1 MPNQYLQE
9 VFSWKFDYELRARG
23 IYITVYFNKD
33 SGIISIHD
41 NSQNPED
48 ATKNSVLLKD
58 KLESCLTQGKRVS
71 QTRYDEDKY
80 CRKVS
85 FNIND
90 VDRNKIKELPLLGYY
105 VVTQNI
111 DYSVTNKIVDNLIY
125 VIVNLDSYIK
135 NEVGNIKVCEYYV
148 KIPILEQDG
157 YPPLAMFLDLR
168 DGEIS
173 MGVGCQ
179 GGTSN
184 AIMEDVIR
192 NIEDRVKKHKKLRKY
207 FYNNP
212 TAEDKDLQEKE
223 RSHDGHFSRL
233 YLTKGLLD
241 RIKAGNTSEEKKQ
254 EEEDRKNANIIIQN
268 QLKIYKALFNGNIT
282 EENKKNFLKQHDS
295 ITANGNTWH
304 GMDWW
309 VFPGF
314 ITISTDYDKP
324 KATERIYAILSKNKE
339 YCDRYKTFIYH
350 YIAAFDDKKII
361 DDEETIYEIRFN
373 KLVES
378 LIGMTANN
386 TRTLA
391 GFNQKEQDLLF
402 IAVQNFKDRIDY
414 KCQDTHYH
422 KYFSDL
428 HLIADESKEIRHH
441 IWLDEARVK
450 LRNRLG
456 LAVGETDSS
465 KIQAKAG
472 NYKPTF
478 GSGDNLNPAQIDDFN
493 KRSQPYCESNNP
505 TGCGTFVGE
514 ISSKDVRYP
523 FVHFRLT
530 HDPISEKDK
539 SKKDKLTRISD
550 KEYLKYPPVAA
561 ICIDYPDYRSSDQL
575 PSQSELKAEYKQRTL
590 ETLILYNKLQVDH
603 LVKHGD
609 GMGVFLKQKQS
620 AAGHYLVIPKFI
632 FTYTIIGFKI

>member
-1 MPNQYLQE
+1 M
-9 VFSWKFDYELRARG
+9 
-23 IYITVYFNKD
+23 
-33 SGIISIHD
+33 
-41 NSQNPED
+41 
-48 ATKNSVLLKD
+48 
-58 KLESCLTQGKRVS
+58 
-71 QTRYDEDKY
+71 
-80 CRKVS
+80 
-85 FNIND
+85 
-90 VDRNKIKELPLLGYY
+90 
-105 VVTQNI
+105 
-111 DYSVTNKIVDNLIY
+111 
-125 VIVNLDSYIK
+125 
-135 NEVGNIKVCEYYV
+135 
-148 KIPILEQDG
+148 
-157 YPPLAMFLDLR
+157 
-168 DGEIS
+168 
-173 MGVGCQ
+173 
-179 GGTSN
+179 
-184 AIMEDVIR
+184 
-192 NIEDRVKKHKKLRKY
+192 
-207 FYNNP
+207 
-212 TAEDKDLQEKE
+212 
-223 RSHDGHFSRL
+223 
-233 YLTKGLLD
+233 
-241 RIKAGNTSEEKKQ
+241 
-254 EEEDRKNANIIIQN
+254 EEDIRMANMTIAKQAEIYSEFFDQKGVIKPDKKEN
-268 QLKIYKALFNGNIT
+268 LKVHKDGGI
-282 EENKKNFLKQHDS
+282 
-295 ITANGNTWH
+295 
-304 GMDWW
+304 DWW
-309 VFPGF
+309 VFPG
-314 ITISTDYDKP
+314 Y
-324 KATERIYAILSKNKE
+324 TERNDPDKKTPTEEVYNILSNNPR
-339 YCDRYKTFIYH
+339 YCQNYKTFIYQ
-350 YIAAFDDKKII
+350 YIAAFDD
-361 DDEETIYEIRFN
+361 ETNITHEIRFN

-378 LIGMTANN
+378 LIKMTACN

-391 GFNQKEQDLLF
+391 GFTQKEQDLLF